1 MTAGLRLCKLSVPL
15 RSVKGQWGPSGA
27 YFATMTR
34 RHRIVAAL
42 FAALALVFAQLAV
55 AAHACEWNGAAKAV
69 QAAPEHE
76 CCNEDADG
84 DGGSVRDGLCVE
96 HCNYG
101 DASFD
106 GGQFPAGI
114 ADAPGLDLRVTYPE
128 PAPASDGPLARR
140 FASPATSPPAT
151 ILFGV
156 LRI

>member
-1 MTAGLRLCKLSVPL
+1 MN
-15 RSVKGQWGPSGA
+15 
-27 YFATMTR
+27 R

-42 FAALALVFAQLAV
+42 LAALALVFAQLAV
-55 AAHACEWNGAAKAV
+55 SAHACEWNGKAEAV

-84 DGGSVRDGLCVE
+84 DGSSARDGLCVE

-114 ADAPGLDLRVTYPE
+114 ADAPSLGLCVTYAE
-128 PAPASDGPLARR
+128 PAPATDGPLARR
-140 FASPATSPPAT
+140 LASPAASPHAT